1 MSNKTPKTLLLA
13 LAVFTSGCT
22 SEFIRGA
29 EEEILVGGTM
39 DDEAFIGSDG
49 EDTLNQSRP
58 MTANE
63 FVTYVDLLNE
73 AVEVRE
79 DGELVLSEVDGDILE
94 QVHQVMETTEFDDP
108 ALEESKTDLDD
119 IFTP

>member
-1 MSNKTPKTLLLA
+1 MSNKTATILLVTLA
-13 LAVFTSGCT
+13 IFTSGCT
-22 SEFIRGA
+22 SEVIQGS
-29 EEEILVGGTM
+29 EEILVGGTM

-119 IFTP
+119 IFIP